1 MATNS
6 TVEQPVIRQRRAET
20 VAPFRRERQD
30 FGGRI
35 QWEAV
40 LFGLLAGIGLAGS
53 LIARP
58 VVWP

>member
-1 MATNS
+1 MATNP
-6 TVEQPVIRQRRAET
+6 TMERPLVGRRRAGRL
-20 VAPFRRERQD
+20 APYRRERQE

-40 LFGLLAGIGLAGS
+40 LFGVLAGIGLAGS